1 MNVKE
6 AMTTATG
13 RCIPGMNLGAAV
25 EILWKNNCGLLP
37 IVDEHERVI
46 SVITER
52 DICIALGTRNRLA
65 GEITVGEV
73 ATHRAICCSPE
84 DDVRSALAKMVQAKV
99 RRLPVVNAEGKLE
112 GIIGMD
118 DVVAPIVLKDSGL
131 KDSGLKSS
139 GRGSQASSQTALSKA
154 LRGADSPAGQQNRR
168 LNT

>member
-6 AMTTATG
+6 AMTTAPAQCT
-13 RCIPGMNLGAAV
+13 PGINLGAAV
-25 EILWKNNCGLLP
+25 EILWKGNCGLLP
-37 IVDEHERVI
+37 IVDEHQRVI

-73 ATHRAICCSPE
+73 ATHRAICCSPD

-112 GIIGMD
+112 GIIAMD

-131 KDSGLKSS
+131 KNS
-139 GRGSQASSQTALSKA
+139 GRGNQATSQDAVSTPI
-154 LRGADSPAGQQNRR
+154 RGTDSPANRQGRR